1 MMGLNI
7 CMNTDMVKWLSNNC
21 YTIDTSVF
29 DSDCFCNQAWNG
41 NYLSIEVNF

>member
-7 CMNTDMVKWLSNNC
+7 CMNTDMVKWLFNNC

-29 DSDCFCNQAWNG
+29 GSDFFAIKHGMEN
-41 NYLSIEVNF
+41 L